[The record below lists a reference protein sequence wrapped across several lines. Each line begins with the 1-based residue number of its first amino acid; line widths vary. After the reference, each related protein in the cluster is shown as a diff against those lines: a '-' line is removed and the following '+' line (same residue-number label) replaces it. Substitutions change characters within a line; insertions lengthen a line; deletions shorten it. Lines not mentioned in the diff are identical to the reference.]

1 MENKLKQGKK
11 RESNVPDIIAE
22 AAAVLFEKK
31 GYTETSMH
39 EISDAVRLS
48 KGSIYYYFPKKH
60 EILFHILNKYMDLTI
75 EGLEKELKEPM
86 DNLSRVRQL
95 ISFQINFYV
104 KNMSIGKILFHEAY
118 LLPQKY
124 RKIVFDKER
133 KYRQMVADVLSDF
146 LEHSITK
153 DESTA
158 LTFTLIGMCNWPYSW
173 YNPRKSLTV
182 TQLVDIVSDL
192 FCDGLR
198 GYKTLIKKLEA

>member
-1 MENKLKQGKK
+1 MRKQRKQK
-11 RESNVPDIIAE
+11 ESNIPDIIAE

-39 EISDAVRLS
+39 EISNAAKWS
-48 KGSIYYYFPKKH
+48 KGTIYYYFSKKH
-60 EILFHILNKYMDLTI
+60 EILFHILNKYMDLI
-75 EGLEKELKEPM
+75 LEGLEKELKEPM
-86 DNLSRVRQL
+86 DSLSRVRQL
-95 ISFQINFYV
+95 ISYQINFYV

-118 LLPQKY
+118 LLPPKY

-133 KYRQMVADVLSDF
+133 RYRQMVADVLSDF
-146 LEHSITK
+146 LDRRITK

-182 TQLVDIVSDL
+182 SQLVDIVSEL
-192 FCDGLR
+192 FCDGLC
-198 GYKTLIKKLEA
+198 GYKKLVKEPERQR